1 MGERIKDRMNRLY
14 QAYQREL
21 QETAAPTATTSTAVS
36 DSVTASRA
44 PVSREDIDAS
54 ASPDELRRARTH
66 RLIQV
71 GAICDQYL
79 GTRGM
84 TPEQVMSLLSQIS
97 TLDKVKEVIE
107 R

>member
-1 MGERIKDRMNRLY
+1 M
-14 QAYQREL
+14 A
-21 QETAAPTATTSTAVS
+21 TASAAVS
-36 DSVTASRA
+36 DSETASGA

-84 TPEQVMSLLSQIS
+84 TPDEVMIRLSHIS
-97 TLDKVKEVIE
+97 KMESVQAIIG
-107 R
+107 